1 MKSIIWIMLTFVSL
15 ATMAQDKNKVVVDEK
30 SKSEILIGYCD
41 RQGLNSE
48 VFREYFNKEY
58 DNYALDTKTIEQI
71 QKLRKNLE
79 IVVVMASWCHDSKVQ
94 VPRFYKIL
102 DEAKINDSKVSLIA
116 VDSNK
121 TTDDVDIT
129 SMNIQRVPTFIF
141 YKKGNEIGRIVE
153 KPNSTLEKDM
163 LLILMMAGQ

>member
-15 ATMAQDKNKVVVDEK
+15 TTMAQDKNKVIVDEK

-71 QKLRKNLE
+71 QKLRKNIE

-102 DEAKINDSKVSLIA
+102 DEAKIKDSRVSLIA

-129 SMNIQRVPTFIF
+129 GMNIQRVPTFIF